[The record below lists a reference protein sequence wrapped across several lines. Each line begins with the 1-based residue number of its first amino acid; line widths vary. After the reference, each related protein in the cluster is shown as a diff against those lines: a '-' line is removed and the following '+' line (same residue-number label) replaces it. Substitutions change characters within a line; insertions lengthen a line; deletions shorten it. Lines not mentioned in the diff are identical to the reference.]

1 MKRNTPLITLLA
13 GAVLGLALLI
23 ATTVANPKAPVSSAA
38 AASSA
43 AATSAP
49 AASVSATPTVT
60 ASAQPSAPQQA
71 TQANVPASA
80 DYAGEVQGGAAA
92 IAISVH
98 GTHAIAYLCNGASM
112 DAWMTGTAVNGHL
125 TLNGKNGAH
134 LDASFDSKG
143 ASGTAVVDG
152 TSFQLPL
159 QTERLT
165 VQKQKDAGLFRATGM
180 VGGKTV
186 KAGWIV
192 LQNGKTIGSIETSP
206 DSPAP
211 PTTRA
216 PALDLATLTA
226 RDGSTVLVAT
236 HISGVTGTGF

>member
-1 MKRNTPLITLLA
+1 MKRNTPLITLLTGA
-13 GAVLGLALLI
+13 GLGIVLLI
-23 ATTVANPKAPVSSAA
+23 ASMVANSRTAGSAA
-38 AASSA
+38 TATLTPAATASATLSASA
-43 AATSAP
+43 APTAT
-49 AASVSATPTVT
+49 
-60 ASAQPSAPQQA
+60 AQPSAPAQA
-71 TQANVPASA
+71 SAPAAPASA

-98 GTHAIAYLCNGASM
+98 GTKAIAYFCNGASK
-112 DAWMTGTAVNGHL
+112 DAWLTGTAVNGHL

-134 LDASFDSKG
+134 LDASFDAKG
-143 ASGTAVVDG
+143 TSGTAVVDG
-152 TSFQLPL
+152 VSFALPL

-180 VGGKTV
+180 VGGQQV

-192 LQNGKTIGSIETSP
+192 LQNGKTFGSIETSP

-226 RDGSTVLVAT
+226 QDGGTVLTAT

>member
-1 MKRNTPLITLLA
+1 
-13 GAVLGLALLI
+13 
-23 ATTVANPKAPVSSAA
+23 
-38 AASSA
+38 
-43 AATSAP
+43 
-49 AASVSATPTVT
+49 VT
-60 ASAQPSAPQQA
+60 ASAQPSGPQQA
-71 TQANVPASA
+71 TQANVPADA

-143 ASGTAVVDG
+143 TSGTAVVDG

-165 VQKQKDAGLFRATGM
+165 VQKQKDAGLFRATGT

-192 LQNGKTIGSIETSP
+192 LQNGKTIGSIETN
-206 DSPAP
+206 PASATP
-211 PTTRA
+211 PTTGA

-226 RDGSTVLVAT
+226 QDGGTVLVAT
-236 HISGVTGTGF
+236 HISGATGTGF

>member
-1 MKRNTPLITLLA
+1 MKRNTPLITLLV
-13 GAVLGLALLI
+13 GAVLGLVLLVASMV
-23 ATTVANPKAPVSSAA
+23 ATSRTPASSAA
-38 AASSA
+38 AAPPAAPTA
-43 AATSAP
+43 AAASTP
-49 AASVSATPTVT
+49 APTVT
-60 ASAQPSAPQQA
+60 ASDQPSGPRQSKQA
-71 TQANVPASA
+71 DVPASA

-92 IAISVH
+92 VAISVH
-98 GTHAIAYLCNGASM
+98 GTKAIAYLCNGSSM
-112 DAWMTGTAVNGHL
+112 DAWMTGTAVDGHL

-134 LDASFDSKG
+134 LDASFDSQG
-143 ASGTAVVDG
+143 TSGTAVVDG
-152 TSFQLPL
+152 VHFQLPL

-165 VQKQKDAGLFRATGM
+165 VQKQKNAGLFRATGM
-180 VGGKTV
+180 VGGKKV

-226 RDGSTVLVAT
+226 QDGGTVLVAT
-236 HISGVTGTGF
+236 HISGAAGTGF

>member
-1 MKRNTPLITLLA
+1 
-13 GAVLGLALLI
+13 
-23 ATTVANPKAPVSSAA
+23 
-38 AASSA
+38 
-43 AATSAP
+43 
-49 AASVSATPTVT
+49 VT
-60 ASAQPSAPQQA
+60 ASGQPSAPEQD
-71 TQANVPASA
+71 TQVKVPASA

-98 GTHAIAYLCNGASM
+98 GTHAIAYFCNGASM

-143 ASGTAVVDG
+143 TSGTAVVDG

-180 VGGKTV
+180 VGAKMV

-192 LQNGKTIGSIETSP
+192 LQNGKTFGSIETSP

-211 PTTRA
+211 PTSRA

-226 RDGSTVLVAT
+226 QDGGTVLVAT

>member
-13 GAVLGLALLI
+13 GAVLGLVLLI
-23 ATTVANPKAPVSSAA
+23 ASVVANPKAP
-38 AASSA
+38 ASSA
-43 AATSAP
+43 AADSPAAVPASSAP
-49 AASVSATPTVT
+49 AATPTVT
-60 ASAQPSAPQQA
+60 ASAQPSGPQQA
-71 TQANVPASA
+71 TRTLVPAKA
-80 DYAGEVQGGAAA
+80 DYAGEVQGGTAA

-98 GTHAIAYLCNGASM
+98 GTKAIAYLCNGASM
-112 DAWMTGTAVNGHL
+112 DAWMTGSAINGHL

-134 LDASFDSKG
+134 LDAVFDSKG
-143 ASGTAVVDG
+143 TTGTAVVDG

-180 VGGKTV
+180 VGGKKV

-211 PTTRA
+211 PTARA

-226 RDGSTVLVAT
+226 RDGATVLVAT
-236 HISGVTGTGF
+236 HVSGAAGTGF